1 MFPISNSGNNDILR
15 LSKLKQQLQN
25 LSLNIP
31 VPNQV
36 DPATA
41 NGGATAVVANTMPQR
56 DSIKNEIETILAAE
70 CLFCGEHMINLIDKP
85 FIEDWDRV
93 NLDWQ

>member
-1 MFPISNSGNNDILR
+1 MTFSPLVGNNEILR

-31 VPNQV
+31 VPSQME
-36 DPATA
+36 TA
-41 NGGATAVVANTMPQR
+41 SASVGAVGSTVTQR
-56 DSIKNEIETILAAE
+56 DDIKNEIETILAAE

>member
-1 MFPISNSGNNDILR
+1 M
-15 LSKLKQQLQN
+15 SKLKQQLQN

-31 VPNQV
+31 VPNQL
-36 DPATA
+36 DTA
-41 NGGATAVVANTMPQR
+41 SVNGGANGNAMSQR

-70 CLFCGEHMINLIDKP
+70 CLYCGEHMINLIDKP